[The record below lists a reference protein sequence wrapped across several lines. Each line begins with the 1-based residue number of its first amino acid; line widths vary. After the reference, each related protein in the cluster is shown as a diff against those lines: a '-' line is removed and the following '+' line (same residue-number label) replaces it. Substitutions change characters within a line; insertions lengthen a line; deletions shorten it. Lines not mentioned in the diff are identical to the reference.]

1 MGNYL
6 ITLFSEKI
14 NIVKWKVIV
23 FIISGCAGS
32 IISILVVCVIKLFMK
47 RRNWRLRRQR
57 TRHLHRRHERFVLNP
72 LSLVPEEASV

>member
-14 NIVKWKVIV
+14 NIVNWKGIV
-23 FIISGCAGS
+23 FMISGYAGS
-32 IISILVVCVIKLFMK
+32 IISVLVICVIKLFMK

-57 TRHLHRRHERFVLNP
+57 TRHLHRRHGRFVLSP
-72 LSLVPEEASV
+72 SSSVPKEGSV